1 MANRKAKSKLQLDG
15 GLNLPQE
22 TAERVLITDANG
34 DAKSSS
40 VSTTTLSYLDAT
52 SSVQEQ
58 LDSKLEASDLTQIEQ
73 DIDDLQADVEDLQT
87 LSGVPAASADLG
99 TFAEDIIPDN
109 STIKQALQALETELA
124 ILPEPLFY
132 AGTYDPSTN
141 TPDLD
146 LEANRVSGAV
156 HYVVADGTHDFDSFG
171 GIIEMHQG
179 DKVVFN
185 GTTWDK
191 WDHTDQ
197 VASVFGRTGTITA
210 QAGDY
215 DASQITV
222 TPSGNITST
231 DVQSAL
237 TELDTVKLNIDSFS
251 LEFDNELV
259 TKTTDDLIEGNTALY
274 FTDARAVTAVTNTF
288 ADSHSIELSYD
299 EQDNQIRSDLRVQQ
313 SITVD
318 VDGVK
323 LVGDDATPG
332 NTKYYGTDASGN
344 KGFHDIPVQ
353 GSAGDIQET
362 SFAGSNNQETLANVT
377 GFAFSNTE
385 VRSFTA
391 HISVVIEADT
401 DHYES
406 FDIHGIQKASGWDIS
421 VMATGDDSG
430 VSFDITSTG
439 QIQYTSDNYAGFQS
453 LTMKFRA
460 ITTSI

>member
-52 SSVQEQ
+52 SSVQNQ

-73 DIDDLQADVEDLQT
+73 DINDLQT
-87 LSGVPAASADLG
+87 LSGVPAASVDLG

-124 ILPEPLFY
+124 VLPEPLFY

-156 HYVVADGTHDFDSFG
+156 YYVVADGTHDFGSFG

-185 GTTWDK
+185 GITWDK

-197 VASVFGRTGTITA
+197 VASVFGRTGAITA

-215 DASQITV
+215 DASQITN

-237 TELDTVKLNIDSFS
+237 TELDTVKLNIDSFP
-251 LEFDNELV
+251 LEFGNELA
-259 TKTTDDLIEGNTALY
+259 TKTTDDLTEGTTALY
-274 FTDARAVTAVTNTF
+274 FTDSRAVTAVTNTF
-288 ADSHSIELSYD
+288 VDSQSIELSYD

-313 SITVD
+313 SITTD
-318 VDGVK
+318 VNGVK
-323 LVGDDATPG
+323 LVGDASAPG

-344 KGFHDIPVQ
+344 KGFHDIPTQ

-377 GFAFSNTE
+377 GFAFSNTT

-401 DHYES
+401 DLYES

-430 VSFDITSTG
+430 VNFDITSTG
-439 QIQYTSDNYAGFQS
+439 QIQYTSDNYVGFQS